1 MTGMRADM
9 KRDIIDIINIIKRGM
24 EPEKTARK
32 LGMVRC

>member
-1 MTGMRADM
+1 MTGMRSDM
-9 KRDIIDIINIIKRGM
+9 KIDIIDIIKRGM